1 MYDIIVGPLFILL
14 LFESA
19 HVTQRVKMIKSFFRN
34 SEAVSTTIHTHK
46 PLKAFNIFSDQRAVI
61 LIDLFCSIGLPLLL
75 HLYLR
80 IQQLN
85 YLHPPPLCRT
95 LLLLCLNLLLFYTTI
110 SSLSISS
117 ALTPTRSC
125 SFLPVSISPPI
136 SHSPAA
142 PGARLP
148 SLPRSFST
156 CASGTWS
163 IEFAAHVRLAL
174 PGLYSIS
181 NESLF

>member
-80 IQQLN
+80 IQQLS
-85 YLHPPPLCRT
+85 YLHPPPPPPVSTALFLVCAMGRFNC
-95 LLLLCLNLLLFYTTI
+95 LLYRYTRLLCNDDF
-110 SSLSISS
+110 LS
-117 ALTPTRSC
+117 AVLD
-125 SFLPVSISPPI
+125 
-136 SHSPAA
+136 SPANSL
-142 PGARLP
+142 GAF
-148 SLPRSFST
+148 SL
-156 CASGTWS
+156 
-163 IEFAAHVRLAL
+163 
-174 PGLYSIS
+174 LYYVYCIH
-181 NESLF
+181 LLV